1 MKNRNFTFRNKQGHD
16 LSAQMEWPANQQPHT
31 YAIFAHCFT
40 CGKSLN
46 AVRNISKALAGRGFA
61 ALSFDFTGLGTSEG
75 DFADTTFSANVSDLV
90 AASDF
95 LKSEFE
101 SPSLLVGHSLGGAA
115 VIQAASQINS
125 IKAIATIGAPADVEH
140 VKHIFGEQLTE
151 LNDLGVAQV
160 NIGGRPFTLKQQFV
174 NDLQHHVVSKTL
186 ADLTKSILILHS
198 PQDETVSVDNAA
210 LLYQAARHPKSFI
223 SLDGADHLL
232 SDKKDSHYVG
242 EVIAT
247 WAQHYLTLPEHTD
260 LQTEYQTVA
269 LVGDKDSGYT
279 TLIKAGKHFITA
291 DEPEDVGGYD
301 FGPTP
306 YQLLSAALATC
317 TAMTL
322 RMYANRK
329 NLEVNEIKV
338 HVNHDKRHCEDCQT
352 DNTNSRIDHFER
364 HIEIDGNV
372 TTEQRQRL
380 LEIADKCPVHKTL
393 EAEIKIITHL
403 I

>member
-1 MKNRNFTFRNKQGHD
+1 MKTRNFAFKNKQGVK

-31 YAIFAHCFT
+31 FAIFAHCFT

-46 AVRNISKALAGRGFA
+46 AVRNISKALASRGFA
-61 ALSFDFTGLGTSEG
+61 VLSFDFTGLGNSEG
-75 DFADTTFSANVSDLV
+75 DFVDTTFSANVSDLV
-90 AASDF
+90 AAAEF

-125 IKAIATIGAPADVEH
+125 VKAIATIGAPANVEH
-140 VKHIFGEQLTE
+140 VKHLFSEQLTA
-151 LNDLGVAQV
+151 LKDKGIAHV

-174 NDLQHHVVSKTL
+174 DDLGRHVVTKTL
-186 ADLTKSILILHS
+186 NDSTRSILILHS
-198 PQDETVSVDNAA
+198 PQDDTVNIDNAA
-210 LLYQAARHPKSFI
+210 LLYQAARHPKSFV
-223 SLDGADHLL
+223 SLDEADHLL
-232 SDKKDSHYVG
+232 TNKHDSHYAG

-247 WAQHYLTLPEHTD
+247 WAQRYLGLPEQD
-260 LQTEYQTVA
+260 ELETEHQTVA
-269 LVGDKDSGYT
+269 LVGDKDAGYT

-291 DEPEDVGGYD
+291 DEPEDVGGND

-306 YQLLSAALATC
+306 YQLLSSALATC

-329 NLEVNEIKV
+329 DWEVNEIKV
-338 HVNHDKRHCEDCQT
+338 HVNHDKRHCEDCQRDT
-352 DNTNSRIDHFER
+352 PSARIDYFER
-364 HIEIDGNV
+364 LIEIDGNING
-372 TTEQRQRL
+372 EQRLRL

-393 EAEIKIITHL
+393 EGELKISTKL
-403 I
+403 L